1 MRDSRLPSA
10 DFIQKTTE
18 SRECL
23 SHAAEGVCFYC
34 LCTADKRILQSRS
47 LKTVLSKNVPPER
60 EEVEQRLENRGNS
73 AIPCIA
79 KPLPALEFRFR
90 LRRDPARK
98 FRCGRRIFPLL
109 MLPADLHFTARI
121 FSAVVPLLTLTA
133 RIVHFPTSSL
143 NAVCR
148 EISPCPFSVK
158 TLRLYIAA
166 VFPSGRIS
174 EI

>member
-1 MRDSRLPSA
+1 MKKRKKQIRRAQKGTLPQAVLFFCHFNPSGFSCIKSRESARFPFCAETRDSRLPSS
-10 DFIQKTTE
+10 DFLQKTTE

-109 MLPADLHFTARI
+109 MLPADLHFKKI
-121 FSAVVPLLTLTA
+121 
-133 RIVHFPTSSL
+133 
-143 NAVCR
+143 
-148 EISPCPFSVK
+148 
-158 TLRLYIAA
+158 
-166 VFPSGRIS
+166 
-174 EI
+174 